1 MNKEPVQVLNNVP
14 YTVTAGFGGPGK
26 GWLMMKVPAFTK
38 VLGGD
43 TGGIVKIGSIILQK

>member
-14 YTVTAGFGGPGK
+14 YTVTVGFGGPGK
-26 GWLMMKVPAFTK
+26 GWLMMKVPDFTK

-43 TGGIVKIGSIILQK
+43 TGGIVKIGSIVLQK